1 MYLVIPTSSGEA
13 VLDSL
18 SSQRTLGVRIDER
31 LEQAAQSFMALLKCS
46 SCLVH
51 TSESHDV
58 ILEIRLSRNIWEN

>member
-18 SSQRTLGVRIDER
+18 SGQRTLGVRIDER
-31 LEQAAQSFMALLKCS
+31 LEQAAQSFMAVLKCS
-46 SCLVH
+46 SSLVH